1 MITFGTGVY
10 EIVNCYITEA
20 ELVEYIPGGISAF
33 ALIVPISV
41 KLNEN
46 RIRVYTVLYYCYRIK
61 ILKKKRSSGDKRNSI
76 AGINDSESSE
86 AKSKKKQSLFSLSS
100 N

>member
-10 EIVNCYITEA
+10 GIVNCYITEA

-33 ALIVPISV
+33 ALIVPISL

-46 RIRVYTVLYYCYRIK
+46 RIRVYTVFYYCYRIK
-61 ILKKKRSSGDKRNSI
+61 ILKKKRSPGDKRNSI
-76 AGINDSESSE
+76 ADTESSE

-100 N
+100 S